1 MTRKGK
7 EDIRTGLF
15 DFKLLTQTTAK
26 KPLFRVGKVLKI
38 AILRRR
44 RTKRSRIDILKQRN
58 PDEHF

>member
-38 AILRRR
+38 ARKGLA
-44 RTKRSRIDILKQRN
+44 
-58 PDEHF
+58 